1 MQGGKLKN
9 YERWTPWR
17 KNRKEKEE
25 KIKIK
30 NIRKGETVKAP
41 KEKKFVRMSFT

>member
-30 NIRKGETVKAP
+30 N
-41 KEKKFVRMSFT
+41 KKYKKVRDCEGS